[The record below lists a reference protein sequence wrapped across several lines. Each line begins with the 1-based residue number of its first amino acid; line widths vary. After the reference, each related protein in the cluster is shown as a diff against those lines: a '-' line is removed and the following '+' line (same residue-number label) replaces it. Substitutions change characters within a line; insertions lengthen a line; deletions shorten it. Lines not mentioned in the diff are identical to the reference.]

1 MNIGPTETPKA
12 GKYLLSTVP
21 LFNIYSQL
29 LPSLLRTKEKKFST
43 KVRISHINY
52 KSLKWIT
59 EQGCELELPVL
70 ST

>member
-1 MNIGPTETPKA
+1 MNIGPMEMPKA

-21 LFNIYSQL
+21 FVNIYSQL

-43 KVRISHINY
+43 KGRISHINY

>member
-1 MNIGPTETPKA
+1 MEMPKA

-21 LFNIYSQL
+21 FVNIYSQL

-43 KVRISHINY
+43 KGRISHINY

-59 EQGCELELPVL
+59 E
-70 ST
+70 